1 MHEKINAERNDAGY
15 LVQFAK
21 QKRPADFDC
30 HFNNLKRILVL
41 DFGFWI
47 RNLIIL
53 VSKSEIGNSSI
64 LDFHHTFYLFIR

>member
-30 HFNNLKRILVL
+30 HFLAST
-41 DFGFWI
+41 DFGFFKFWI
-47 RNLIIL
+47 RSFVILI
-53 VSKSEIGNSSI
+53 SKSRIGNSSI